1 MSTRICEWLQLD
13 RDRVLAQATAYHG
26 LAYAREPLDA
36 GTGEGG
42 AFEAESGDE
51 GQAWER
57 VRSME
62 PGTSPVGAHY
72 LKVAAAYLSAAEP
85 REAGRGFAAAASWA
99 RRQAELASD
108 DQRDAGARRLSWLR
122 QAVLMDACRATPG
135 FKDPMAVL
143 GVEIER
149 LAPTAIGEL
158 LAVSLRHLTLRRAG
172 TAAVERTIAALVEA
186 GREKEHA
193 PTGVLQLP
201 LGFALRLG
209 RMMTE
214 DRHGA
219 TRPALVS
226 WTLEFGGRLAERV
239 AIAQAS
245 QRHWRALYSRLLP
258 IEPEP
263 LLVVAAWRDFA
274 RGTFSPEGMAELLQH
289 QPPVLQAYA
298 EAARLIFEA
307 DAGPEQGEPE
317 AVPVGPGGGTAE
329 A

>member
-13 RDRVLAQATAYHG
+13 RDRVLAQATAYQG
-26 LAYAREPLDA
+26 LAYAREPLAA

-42 AFEAESGDE
+42 AFEAEPGDE
-51 GQAWER
+51 GQAWEH
-57 VRSME
+57 VRSLE
-62 PGTSPVGAHY
+62 PGKSPVGAHY
-72 LKVAAAYLSAAEP
+72 LKVAAAYLSAAAP
-85 REAGRGFAAAASWA
+85 REAGRAFAAAARWA
-99 RRQAELASD
+99 QRQAELASD

-135 FKDPMAVL
+135 IEDPMAIL
-143 GVEIER
+143 GVEIEQ
-149 LAPTAIGEL
+149 LAPSAVGKL
-158 LAVSLRHLTLRRAG
+158 LAVSLRHLTLRRAS
-172 TAAVERTIAALVEA
+172 AAEVERAIATLLAA
-186 GREKEHA
+186 GRTKEHA
-193 PTGVLQLP
+193 LTGVLQLP

-209 RMMTE
+209 RMMME

-226 WTLEFGGRLAERV
+226 WTLEFAGRLAERV

-258 IEPEP
+258 IEPEA

-289 QPPVLQAYA
+289 QPPVLQAYV
-298 EAARLIFEA
+298 EAARLIFDA
-307 DAGPEQGEPE
+307 DAGPDQGEPE
-317 AVPVGPGGGTAE
+317 EVPIGPGGGRVGA
-329 A
+329 